1 MKAHLMYRDRD
12 LGPVLDPGPE
22 PTAVTQALTQDL
34 ELSRVWAAMAA
45 GDDFLA
51 DLAQRVLL
59 ASLTSPEEIT
69 YRQQILAD
77 AVAQPAV
84 VRQVYDIAV
93 AAITGERKTFF
104 GLMSKSPES
113 RLYRA
118 AKVLEMFSGM
128 LKQLRSVADEHQ
140 ARFQSEGFRQFF
152 AMITKELDDA
162 YLQTVDDHLKE
173 LGFGNGTLISASL
186 GRGNKGA
193 GVRAARDPRA
203 GLAGSVV
210 ARRQAWFQLHHRRP
224 RRGRPAGPGR
234 PAIPGPGRG
243 GQRAGPGQRPHP
255 GLLHHAPGRAGLLR
269 RCPEPARGPDRR
281 R

>member
-1 MKAHLMYRDRD
+1 
-12 LGPVLDPGPE
+12 
-22 PTAVTQALTQDL
+22 
-34 ELSRVWAAMAA
+34 MAA

-51 DLAQRVLL
+51 RRGQRALL

-84 VRQVYDIAV
+84 VRRSLRHRGRGHRRGAED
-93 AAITGERKTFF
+93 FF

-118 AKVLEMFSGM
+118 AKVLEMFSAM
-128 LKQLRSVADEHQ
+128 LKQLRLGRRRAP

-152 AMITKELDDA
+152 AMITEELDDA

-186 GRGNKGA
+186 GRGNKGV
-193 GVRAARDPRA
+193 GYVLREIPGA
-203 GLAGSVV
+203 GLAGSAV
-210 ARRQAWFQLHHRRP
+210 ARWQAWFQLHHRRP
-224 RRGRPAGPGR
+224 
-234 PAIPGPGRG
+234 
-243 GQRAGPGQRPHP
+243 
-255 GLLHHAPGRAGLLR
+255 
-269 RCPEPARGPDRR
+269 
-281 R
+281 